1 MARRKS
7 RRSSGGA
14 LAMPAFARQWFG
26 GMDLMDMGAA
36 LGGLAAATMIPS
48 ALVPVAAT
56 MTQKLMKLA
65 ASFGGAIAAG
75 FVFRNVSPNAGK
87 FALAG
92 GVAGALA
99 QSLGMFTAIKIGQP
113 IMRAPNVL
121 RRLGESR
128 ALPNSEDAGV
138 QISTT

>member
-7 RRSSGGA
+7 RKSSA
-14 LAMPAFARQWFG
+14 LAMPAVARQWLG

-36 LGGLAAATMIPS
+36 LGGLAAATMIPGI
-48 ALVPVAAT
+48 LVPTVTT
-56 MTQKLMKLA
+56 MTQKVMKLL
-65 ASFGGAIAAG
+65 ASFGSAIAAG
-75 FVFRNVSPNAGK
+75 FLFKQVSPSASK
-87 FALAG
+87 FAIAG

-99 QSLGMFTAIKIGQP
+99 QSLGMFTPIKIGQP

-138 QISTT
+138 QVSTT